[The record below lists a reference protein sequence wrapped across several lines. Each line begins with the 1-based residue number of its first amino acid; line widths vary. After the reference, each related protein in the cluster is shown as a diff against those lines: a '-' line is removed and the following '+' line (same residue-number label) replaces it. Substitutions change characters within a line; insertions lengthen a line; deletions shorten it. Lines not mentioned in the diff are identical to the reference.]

1 VNINH
6 KNNLSGYIG
15 SWLTVM
21 NHIKKTQPPIRI
33 PRAVVSYNDNMY
45 DLSLMLSHLD
55 NNLTI
60 LEETPLTPDKFDY
73 LAYAQARG
81 FLKVCYIL
89 LRILLD
95 NVSGIIKY
103 FYDYNE
109 RRVGVPESFE
119 VLLNKAD
126 NNKLSDNR
134 KLPEDLIALLQQSKE
149 WFRQMRERR
158 GDLEHRYES
167 LLISFRQGKDG
178 KNILGHFSTKGH
190 TTREYEDIRQ
200 YFGFV
205 LCEYQKLIDNLL
217 DHFDSK
223 FRDWYGFAPPRNK
236 TTFFGIVEM
245 PLWWA
250 YKYGNY
256 RHKDLHI
263 IENNDGEGKT
273 GNIK

>member
-1 VNINH
+1 MARSRPASVNH

-15 SWLTVM
+15 NWLTM
-21 NHIKKTQPPIRI
+21 MKHIKKTQPPIRI
-33 PRAVVSYNDNMY
+33 PRAIVSYIDNSY
-45 DLSLMLSHLD
+45 DLSLMLSYLD
-55 NNLTI
+55 NNLSM
-60 LEETPLTPDKFDY
+60 LEETTLTPDQFNY
-73 LAYAQARG
+73 QAYAKARS

-95 NVSGIIKY
+95 NISCIIKY

-109 RRVGVPESFE
+109 PKVGVKESFE
-119 VLLNKAD
+119 ELLEKAD
-126 NNKLSDNR
+126 DR
-134 KLPEDLIALLQQSKE
+134 KLPEDLIALLHPSKE

-158 GDLEHRYES
+158 DDLVHRYES
-167 LLISFRQGKDG
+167 LLISLRQGKQG
-178 KNILGHFSTKGH
+178 ETILGHFSTKGH
-190 TTREYEDIRQ
+190 TTREYEDIRK
-200 YFGFV
+200 YIGFV

-223 FRDWYGFAPPRNK
+223 FRCWYGFAPHRDM
-236 TTFFGIVEM
+236 TIFSDIVDL

-263 IENNDGEGKT
+263 IENNDEEVV
-273 GNIK
+273 NLEF